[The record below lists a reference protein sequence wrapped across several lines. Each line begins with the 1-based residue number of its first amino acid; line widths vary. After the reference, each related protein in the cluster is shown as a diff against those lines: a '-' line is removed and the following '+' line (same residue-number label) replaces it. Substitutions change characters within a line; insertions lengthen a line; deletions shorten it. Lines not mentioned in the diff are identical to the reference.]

1 MNLTYQLQKDGFTH
15 GKKRKQS
22 TKTILITVFSILSA
36 LIVALLVATMLG
48 YDPFDLLAR
57 LFYVGFNDPIALFSN
72 IGVFCFAGFAFAFAS
87 RAGLFNIGISGQM
100 LAAGTFIVFLTT
112 KWIPMDTIPSGA
124 GQLLIL
130 LMGMLVGGLVAT
142 MIGAMDVYLR
152 INSVV
157 SSILLNWIIYFLS
170 FFLLATFAGEQ
181 SDGGVII
188 NSLAIPN
195 EFRLWAADGTGGIW
209 PIIILIVVFA
219 IAMFVVFKYTVFG
232 HKIKSVGLSPDAAKY
247 AGYNVNVIRLS
258 SFAIS
263 GAIAGVLACILYT
276 TKSIP
281 VIDLNINVDT
291 VPIEG
296 FNGIAISLIGNNNPF
311 GIFLVSFLFGL
322 FQNSIPGIVV
332 PATYINVLLGL
343 LMLGSALSIVAV
355 KYKPWK
361 YIKSCRYDI
370 NYYKAYQNFE
380 NRFDSLISKYK
391 SISHYEKQN
400 IFNQVKDKNKIIAIE
415 IKCLKDHINKLQTTD
430 GTLEQVNAIK
440 FKINLLKQK
449 QSTILRNAKIVWYI
463 TLSNI
468 KEDYH
473 TEKVGLEEAWK
484 SVKIQMLIDKYFTFD
499 QIVEAKQTKI
509 ANEYDIALTKHISQ
523 LKESDKDKTIQ
534 IEKSIIE
541 SDKWKNNDILKMKN
555 KQSRAISSI
564 FVRNKAL
571 TRIAYEINEIRDPVN
586 RQALWDKVEAFKT
599 YERGQ

>member
-22 TKTILITVFSILSA
+22 TKTILITIFSILSA
-36 LIVALLVATMLG
+36 LIVALLVAAMLG
-48 YDPFDLLAR
+48 YNPFDLLAR
-57 LFYVGFNDPIALFSN
+57 LFYVGFNDPISLFSN

-170 FFLLATFAGEQ
+170 FFLLATFAGGE
-181 SDGGVII
+181 SAGGII
-188 NSLAIPN
+188 TNSLAIPN
-195 EFRLWAADGTGGIW
+195 EFRLWATDGTGGIW

-247 AGYNVNVIRLS
+247 AGYNVNAIRLS

-311 GIFLVSFLFGL
+311 GIFLISFLFGL
-322 FQNSIPGIVV
+322 FQNSIPGIVI
-332 PATYINVLLGL
+332 PASYINVLLGL
-343 LMLGSALSIVAV
+343 LMLGSALSIIAV

-380 NRFDSLISKYK
+380 NRYDSLISKYK

-400 IFNQVKDKNKIIAIE
+400 IFSQVKERNKIISME
-415 IKCLKDHINKLQTTD
+415 IKCLRDHVKRLQTTD
-430 GTLEQVNAIK
+430 GTLEQVNAVK
-440 FKINLLKQK
+440 FKISLLKQK
-449 QSTILRNAKIVWYI
+449 QSTILRNAKIVWYT

-468 KEDYH
+468 KEDYR
-473 TEKVGLEEAWK
+473 TEKLGLEESWK

-523 LKESDKDKTIQ
+523 LKDSEKDKTIQ

-541 SDKWKNNDILKMKN
+541 SDKWKNNDITKMKK

-586 RQALWDKVEAFKT
+586 RQVLWDKVEAYKT